1 MARLRDR
8 LDISEVTQTR
18 LTRLMQLV
26 LVGIL
31 VLGVVRGSLTTI
43 VNAGAALAVT
53 WLPAVMERDYNI
65 PLDAGLTLWITSAVF
80 LHAVGAL
87 GPYRSVWWWDHVT
100 HTLSASIVGGAG
112 YTAVRAF
119 DEHSDEV
126 HVPSEFTF
134 VFVLLFVLAFGV
146 YWEVLEYL
154 LGVVTE
160 AFGSGK
166 ILTQYGL
173 EDTMMDLLFD
183 AAGGVIVA
191 IWGTVH
197 LTDLVGAVTERFAD

>member
-1 MARLRDR
+1 MRLRDR
-8 LDISEVTQTR
+8 FDVSTATQGR
-18 LTRLMQLV
+18 LTYVMQLI
-26 LVGIL
+26 LVVILVAGIL
-31 VLGVVRGSLTTI
+31 RGSPGTV
-43 VNAGAALAVT
+43 VNAGAALGIT
-53 WLPAVMERDYNI
+53 WLPAVLERDYNI
-65 PLDAGLTLWITSAVF
+65 PLDAGLTLWITTAVF

-112 YTAVRAF
+112 YTVVRAF
-119 DEHSDEV
+119 DEHSTEV
-126 HVPSEFTF
+126 HVPGEFTF

-160 AFGSGK
+160 SFGSAK

-173 EDTMMDLLFD
+173 EDTMMDLVFD

-191 IWGTVH
+191 TWGTVH
-197 LTDLVGAVTERFAD
+197 LTDVVGAVTEWFAE